1 MQQKNA
7 GFVALLSALL
17 AVAIMLLLF
26 AKFYFAP
33 REQVGGVE
41 DVQPV
46 TVSETPPTTEM
57 WRMRADVDAA
67 EKTRQLLNEQNKA
80 INAVL
85 VE

>member
-1 MQQKNA
+1 M
-7 GFVALLSALL
+7 
-17 AVAIMLLLF
+17 
-26 AKFYFAP
+26 
-33 REQVGGVE
+33 GGVE

-46 TVSETPPTTEM
+46 TVSGTPPTTEM